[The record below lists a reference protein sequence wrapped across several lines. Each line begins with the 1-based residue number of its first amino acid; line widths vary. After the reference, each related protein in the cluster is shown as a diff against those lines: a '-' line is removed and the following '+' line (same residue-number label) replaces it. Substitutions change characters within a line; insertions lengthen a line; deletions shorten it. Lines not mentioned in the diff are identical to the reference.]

1 MAVELEVVMVYELWG
16 SLMSS
21 ECDLLPKEDFYQL
34 QVVNLMDLNVKV
46 KVYNQMNKMGCF
58 VNKYILAFIITLA

>member
-46 KVYNQMNKMGCF
+46 KVY
-58 VNKYILAFIITLA
+58 